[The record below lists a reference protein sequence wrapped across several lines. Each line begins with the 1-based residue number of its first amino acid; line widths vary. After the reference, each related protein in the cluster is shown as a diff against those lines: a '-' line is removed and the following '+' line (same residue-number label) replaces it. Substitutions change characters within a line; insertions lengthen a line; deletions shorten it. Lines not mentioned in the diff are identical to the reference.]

1 MYIDHYM
8 WIGWL
13 REFEPCNHVVQVIW
27 VTLAVWLMVH
37 TISHFMNLLS
47 TGKNPFLGITGNIK
61 LWLFLLKRI
70 NSQVFVQK
78 YLLSNQFLY
87 LNDKNSTMSRLMNGI
102 DYKHCRVN
110 SMQSSLWKVISFRF
124 LSRYNSNYFRRTHS
138 LQNYP
143 QHRALWLHCCSL
155 EVIINSLS
163 IWRSFTDY
171 AFISARDPVAESI
184 RNSQLPQQVLVSRM
198 VCARWYL
205 WRILTFPRFFF
216 INSFFIRIQ
225 HHIENHVALH

>member
-1 MYIDHYM
+1 MYIDQYM

-27 VTLAVWLMVH
+27 VTLPVWLMVH

-47 TGKNPFLGITGNIK
+47 TGKNPFLEITVNIK

-70 NSQVFVQK
+70 NSQSFVQK

-124 LSRYNSNYFRRTHS
+124 LSRYNSNYFRRSHS
-138 LQNYP
+138 LQNYS
-143 QHRALWLHCCSL
+143 QHRALWLHCF
-155 EVIINSLS
+155 EM
-163 IWRSFTDY
+163 
-171 AFISARDPVAESI
+171 PVV
-184 RNSQLPQQVLVSRM
+184 P
-198 VCARWYL
+198 
-205 WRILTFPRFFF
+205 
-216 INSFFIRIQ
+216 
-225 HHIENHVALH
+225 

>member
-1 MYIDHYM
+1 MMYIDQYM

-27 VTLAVWLMVH
+27 VTLTVGLMVH

-70 NSQVFVQK
+70 NSQSFVQK

-124 LSRYNSNYFRRTHS
+124 LSRYNSNYFCRTHS
-138 LQNYP
+138 LQNYS
-143 QHRALWLHCCSL
+143 QHRALWLHCF
-155 EVIINSLS
+155 EM
-163 IWRSFTDY
+163 
-171 AFISARDPVAESI
+171 PVV
-184 RNSQLPQQVLVSRM
+184 P
-198 VCARWYL
+198 
-205 WRILTFPRFFF
+205 
-216 INSFFIRIQ
+216 
-225 HHIENHVALH
+225 

>member
-1 MYIDHYM
+1 MNYFLRKQFRINLTMMYLDQYM

-27 VTLAVWLMVH
+27 VTLTVWLMVH

-47 TGKNPFLGITGNIK
+47 TGKNPF
-61 LWLFLLKRI
+61 
-70 NSQVFVQK
+70 
-78 YLLSNQFLY
+78 SNQFLY

-138 LQNYP
+138 LQNYS
-143 QHRALWLHCCSL
+143 QHRALWLHCF
-155 EVIINSLS
+155 EM
-163 IWRSFTDY
+163 
-171 AFISARDPVAESI
+171 PVV
-184 RNSQLPQQVLVSRM
+184 P
-198 VCARWYL
+198 
-205 WRILTFPRFFF
+205 
-216 INSFFIRIQ
+216 
-225 HHIENHVALH
+225 

>member
-1 MYIDHYM
+1 MYLDQNM

-27 VTLAVWLMVH
+27 VTLTVWLMVH

-47 TGKNPFLGITGNIK
+47 TGKNPFLGITSNIK

-70 NSQVFVQK
+70 NSQSFVQK

-138 LQNYP
+138 LQNYS
-143 QHRALWLHCCSL
+143 QHRALWLHCF
-155 EVIINSLS
+155 EM
-163 IWRSFTDY
+163 
-171 AFISARDPVAESI
+171 PVV
-184 RNSQLPQQVLVSRM
+184 P
-198 VCARWYL
+198 
-205 WRILTFPRFFF
+205 
-216 INSFFIRIQ
+216 
-225 HHIENHVALH
+225 

>member
-1 MYIDHYM
+1 M

-27 VTLAVWLMVH
+27 VTLTVWLMVR

-47 TGKNPFLGITGNIK
+47 TGRNPFLGITGNIK

-70 NSQVFVQK
+70 NSQSFVQK

-124 LSRYNSNYFRRTHS
+124 LSRY
-138 LQNYP
+138 
-143 QHRALWLHCCSL
+143 
-155 EVIINSLS
+155 IIPIIFVGPTLS
-163 IWRSFTDY
+163 KTIPNTGLYDC
-171 AFISARDPVAESI
+171 IVLKC
-184 RNSQLPQQVLVSRM
+184 QL
-198 VCARWYL
+198 
-205 WRILTFPRFFF
+205 FPRS
-216 INSFFIRIQ
+216 N
-225 HHIENHVALH
+225 NK